1 MRWLLLVA
9 VTVTA
14 CTSLM
19 DHPGEIKSE
28 VYLDAEDCI
37 SHTQDYARRAIGNRI
52 AAYKVCMME
61 KGYMPQ

>member
-1 MRWLLLVA
+1 
-9 VTVTA
+9 
-14 CTSLM
+14 M

-37 SHTQDYARRAIGNRI
+37 AHTQDYARRAIGNRI